1 MRSNRILSIGAVS
14 AFLVAAMMPLPADAA
29 WWKLGR
35 DSKAPAVAE
44 DSLVL
49 AQVSPHADERFNRV
63 EAQMRNL
70 TGHVEELTF
79 QISQLQAQIR
89 RMQEDNEFRFRELEG
104 GTAPTSRSEAP
115 VETPSTDLATASPP
129 APPTLL
135 PPDTTGQ
142 SASLG
147 TPTSQGQP
155 LSGPGAPP
163 QPLGTLTLSGAA
175 MGNSGQPL
183 DLTAPLPPVTAPA
196 GPDLA
201 MAAPTGD
208 ARSDF
213 ERAYRLVLSGD
224 YATAEVALRQFL
236 ETYPEDARAP
246 DARYW
251 LGESLFSR
259 AQFREA
265 AVEFHATYKSYPTSS
280 RAPDAL
286 LKLGLSLAGFGERDT
301 ACATFASVLKQ
312 FPDVSNTLRQRVS
325 FEQASAGC

>member
-1 MRSNRILSIGAVS
+1 MRCNRILSIGAVS
-14 AFLVAAMMPLPADAA
+14 AFLVVAMAPLPADAA
-29 WWKLGR
+29 WWKFGR

-49 AQVSPHADERFNRV
+49 AQVSPRADERINRV
-63 EAQMRNL
+63 EAQMRTL
-70 TGHVEELTF
+70 TGHIEELTF
-79 QISQLQAQIR
+79 QITQLQEQVR

-104 GTAPTSRSEAP
+104 GAAPMARAEAP
-115 VETPSTDLATASPP
+115 VETPSTDIASASPP
-129 APPTLL
+129 APPTLP
-135 PPDTTGQ
+135 PPDTAG
-142 SASLG
+142 
-147 TPTSQGQP
+147 QGQP

-183 DLTAPLPPVTAPA
+183 DLTAPLPPVSAPA

-236 ETYPEDARAP
+236 ATYPEDPRAP

-265 AVEFHATYKSYPTSS
+265 AVEFHATYKNFPTSS

-312 FPDVSNTLRQRVS
+312 FPDVSNSLRQRVS